1 MNERDLK
8 TALADLPLSQ
18 IEFYAEIGS
27 TNDRAQVLL
36 EQNVPDTALVVAE
49 AQSSGRGRLG
59 RKWVTTPGAALAFS
73 LALRPSR
80 LEQERL
86 AFFAPLAGLAVC
98 RALVEDYGLAA
109 SVKWP
114 NDVLLANRKTCGV
127 LVEAAWLGSR
137 LHGVV
142 LGIGVNVA
150 PSSVPPD
157 NEVLFPATCVEQ
169 AFGRPVDRVEL
180 LSTILRHVF
189 SLRKILG
196 SGPFLRLW
204 QEQLAFLGQ
213 EVRVDLPGPGESV
226 VGQVLGIDIHGNL
239 RLRTQEGK
247 EVQVAAGDVR
257 LRPVELDH

>member
-1 MNERDLK
+1 VNERDLK
-8 TALADLPLSQ
+8 TALANLPLSQ
-18 IEFYAEIGS
+18 IEFFAEIGS
-27 TNDRAQVLL
+27 TNDRAQALL
-36 EQNVPDTALVVAE
+36 EQNVPDGALVVAE

-98 RALVEDYGLAA
+98 RALVEGYGLAA

-114 NDVLLANRKTCGV
+114 NDVLLANRKACGV

-213 EVRVDLPGPGESV
+213 EVRVDLLGPGESV

>member
-1 MNERDLK
+1 VDEQLLRS
-8 TALADLPLSQ
+8 ALVELPLSQ
-18 IEFYAEIGS
+18 IEYYPEIGS
-27 TNDRAQVLL
+27 TNDRAQALL
-36 EQNVPDTALVVAE
+36 EQGAADGALVFAE
-49 AQSSGRGRLG
+49 AQTRGRGRLG

-80 LEQERL
+80 SEQERL

-98 RALVEDYGLAA
+98 RALVEDFGLTAK
-109 SVKWP
+109 VKWP
-114 NDVLLANRKTCGV
+114 NDVLLENRKACGV
-127 LVEAAWLGSR
+127 LVEAAWLGSH

-157 NEVLFPATCVEQ
+157 DVVLFPATCVEQ
-169 AFGRPVDRVEL
+169 VLGRSVDRLEL
-180 LSTILRHVF
+180 LSAILRQLF

-213 EVRVDLPGPGESV
+213 EVIVDLLGPGEHV
-226 VGQVLGIDIHGNL
+226 AGQVLGIDIHGNL
-239 RLRTQEGK
+239 RLRTQGGN
-247 EVQVAAGDVR
+247 EVEVAAGDVR
-257 LRPVELDH
+257 LRPVDLKA

>member
-1 MNERDLK
+1 MNERDLRS
-8 TALADLPLSQ
+8 ALADLPISQ
-18 IEFYAEIGS
+18 MEFYAEIGS
-27 TNDRAQVLL
+27 TNDRAQALL
-36 EQNVPDTALVVAE
+36 EQNVPDGALVVAE

-73 LALRPSR
+73 LALRPSL
-80 LEQERL
+80 LEQKRL

-109 SVKWP
+109 RVKWP
-114 NDVLLANRKTCGV
+114 NDVLLANRKVCGV
-127 LVEAAWLGSR
+127 LVEAAWIGSR

-157 NEVLFPATCVEQ
+157 HEVLFPATCVEQ
-169 AFGRPVDRVEL
+169 ALGRPVDRVEL
-180 LSTILRHVF
+180 LSGILRHVF
-189 SLRKILG
+189 SLREILG

-213 EVRVDLPGPGESV
+213 EVRVDLLGPEESV
-226 VGQVLGIDIHGNL
+226 VGQVLGIDINGNL
-239 RLRTQEGK
+239 RLRTQDGK
-247 EVQVAAGDVR
+247 EISVAAGDVH
-257 LRPVELDH
+257 LRPVDLDD